1 MQPLYSLN
9 PLQSL
14 KDPDDRKAEEAHSS
28 TGSESE
34 DDDGQSDDQNE
45 QSNDDSNEVNPLIF
59 DLKPRRHR
67 FESKD
72 DKKEY
77 ESLVEEQQHDKR
89 KQKIPKGNKKHL
101 VAKSSGKRYDE
112 MHEAEYSGVSA
123 WKDYRYHC
131 ISDNDD

>member
-1 MQPLYSLN
+1 MQPLYCVVE
-9 PLQSL
+9 PLYRWSL

-59 DLKPRRHR
+59 DLKPQ
-67 FESKD
+67 
-72 DKKEY
+72 
-77 ESLVEEQQHDKR
+77 QQHDKR

-101 VAKSSGKRYDE
+101 VAKSSGKR
-112 MHEAEYSGVSA
+112 
-123 WKDYRYHC
+123 
-131 ISDNDD
+131 